1 MDLKLSVHPEIIFAY
16 QQNHVDLK
24 VEVYN
29 TDREFGW
36 YEADVIVG
44 DKLSIFPTGNKRNG
58 RIRFG
63 TINKGEKKRK
73 LVKLYSNKY
82 TPPKIYNC
90 KVVVYSYDEGGVID
104 ERIEKSM
111 VVRSEV
117 QKPAVI

>member
-1 MDLKLSVHPEIIFAY
+1 M
-16 QQNHVDLK
+16 
-24 VEVYN
+24 YN